1 MDYSNAYKSV
11 KDSIVNVVYQQG
23 TSSYSTGTGVL
34 IDDGSKILTCAHC
47 VSTSQQNL
55 IFDRTTQKAIPVS
68 IVFYGNPNI
77 DVQDIAIL
85 QASSKLGNGLP
96 IIRSVNMEI
105 GNEVF
110 TVGFPYTFTSEKT
123 LTSGN
128 IAAFEGGLIKIDTS
142 VNNGNSGGPLFNR
155 NGEIIGIVNAKLGS
169 LSEFL
174 DSVERAQ
181 TNITISMGGID
192 AIKTIKQML
201 REMKRNLNLGI
212 GYAVPTDTI
221 ANNIPLIKSI
231 II

>member
-1 MDYSNAYKSV
+1 MDYSSVYKKV
-11 KDSIVNVVYQQG
+11 NDSIVNVVFQQG
-23 TSSYSTGTGVL
+23 PKAFSTGTGVL

-47 VSTSQQNL
+47 VSMSQQNL
-55 IFDRTTQKAIPVS
+55 IFDRKTQKSIPVS
-68 IVFYGNPNI
+68 VFFYGDPNI
-77 DVQDIAIL
+77 ASQDIAIL
-85 QASSKLGNGLP
+85 QASSSLGCGIP
-96 IIRSVNMEI
+96 IIHSANMEI

-110 TVGFPYTFTSEKT
+110 TIGFPYTFTSEKT

-128 IAAFEGGLIKIDTS
+128 IAAFESGLIKIDTS
-142 VNNGNSGGPLFNR
+142 VNNGNSGGPLFNV
-155 NGEIIGIVNAKLGS
+155 NGEIVGIINAKLGS

-231 II
+231 IK